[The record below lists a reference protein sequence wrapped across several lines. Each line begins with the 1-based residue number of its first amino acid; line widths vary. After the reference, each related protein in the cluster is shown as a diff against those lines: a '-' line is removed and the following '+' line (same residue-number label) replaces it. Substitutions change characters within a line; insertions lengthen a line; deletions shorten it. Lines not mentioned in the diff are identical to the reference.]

1 MSIQSPSQRQLER
14 QTIGVQFLQELLE
27 QAQLA
32 VKVSPLDEKAYQSL
46 VYDESQVLN
55 WLNHYPLYCFKQRA
69 FHLGLQ
75 RVKSDNGEQ
84 VMIGVYDSRIGRLH
98 ILLLEPLNEQA
109 ANILPER
116 LMAIVTYVA
125 IYFLTTYPDSIGV
138 YLIDPPKPFLANYGV
153 YGYKV
158 LSSESEVPVMFANF
172 EALFERQQDFLFEML
187 LDEKLDLDLGLE
199 TQSTT

>member
-14 QTIGVQFLQELLE
+14 QTIGVQFLQELFE
-27 QAQLA
+27 QARLA

-46 VYDESQVLN
+46 MYDESQVLN
-55 WLNHYPLYCFKQRA
+55 WLNHYPLYCFKERA

-75 RVKSDNGEQ
+75 RVKSDAGEE
-84 VMIGVYDSRIGRLH
+84 VMIGIYDSRIGKLH
-98 ILLLEPLNEQA
+98 ILLLEPLSEPA
-109 ANILPER
+109 GSELPER

-138 YLIDPPKPFLANYGV
+138 YLIDPPKPFLSNYGV
-153 YGYKV
+153 YGYKI
-158 LSSESEVPVMFANF
+158 LNSESEVPVMFANF

-187 LDEKLDLDLGLE
+187 LDETLDLDLGLD
-199 TQSTT
+199 TP